1 MSDSMS
7 GGGEPSTVSG
17 TQTEIQGDSA
27 GTWVSFAGILAL
39 IAAFVAFAVGGFFVW
54 AAPSDPDPDLVRCGE
69 DVMRPGDTCL
79 AFGGDPDDE
88 GIDEGGDY
96 GEMRADRERQAR
108 RYDDAHG
115 SASAAFHIGA
125 ILLPVAFLLVV
136 VGLVVTALQQR
147 PRRGSHGAASSS
159 R

>member
-7 GGGEPSTVSG
+7 GGGEPSTASG

-54 AAPSDPDPDLVRCGE
+54 AAPSDPDPDVVRCGD

-108 RYDDAHG
+108 RHDDAHG

-125 ILLPVAFLLVV
+125 ILLPVAVLLVV

-147 PRRGSHGAASSS
+147 QRRGSHGAAASS